1 MQNETETRERFEAV
15 IERLEGAY
23 AYNTIR
29 AYHADMEEF
38 IRYCLEHNLEALP
51 ASAGTVA
58 AFLEATINSGIKSS
72 SIQRKFHSIST
83 IHQLADL
90 PDPTREPV
98 VQLAMRKVFRSLGGR
113 FTPAYPVT
121 RPLLDRLLEA
131 AGGELRGLRDRAL
144 LLLAYDSLRRRQ
156 ELTSLRIEE
165 LEFHG
170 LEAVVLLRKSKSD
183 RSATGHLIHLH
194 AEAASAVKAWIQAAG
209 ISEGFILRG
218 VTAGGEV
225 TGGLGARQFSR
236 IVNTL
241 ALRAGLGPEI
251 LKTISG
257 NSMRVGAAQDLLE
270 QGATLVQIMQ
280 KGGWEKTDTLSRYL
294 ERLRSPGMVREEPE
308 GDTVRES
315 AARDILLQA
324 IGQMEGAY
332 APATLKAYRANMEE
346 FIGFCESE
354 GLEPLPAC
362 SRTVAAF
369 LLMLSEHGLSS
380 KTIRKRCTAISAIH
394 QLSGFGDPAGGA
406 DTRLAMRSIYTK
418 LGRQSKQA
426 YGITRPILE
435 RMLRGCGGDLRGLR
449 DRALLLLA
457 YDTLRRRRELVILR
471 LEDLEYR
478 DRGAV
483 VLLRKSKTDQY
494 GEGHWLHLQEETALA
509 LRAWVAAAGIT
520 EGPLLRGF
528 TKAGGL
534 TPELKADRISPIYKR
549 LARKAGFE
557 ERVAGAVSSHSMRVG
572 AAQDLLQNGATLHE
586 IMEKGGWS
594 KIDTVMHYIER
605 TRPPGLVCEE
615 EGEGE
620 EEPG

>member
-15 IERLEGAY
+15 IARLEGAY

-38 IRYCLEHNLEALP
+38 IRYCLEHGLEALP

-58 AFLEATINSGIKSS
+58 AFLEGTIHTVIKSS
-72 SIQRKFHSIST
+72 SIQRKYHSIST

-98 VQLAMRKVFRSLGGR
+98 AQLAMRKVFRFLGKR

-156 ELTSLRIEE
+156 ELTSLRLEE

-170 LEAVVLLRKSKSD
+170 PEAVVLLRKSKND

-194 AEAASAVKAWIQAAG
+194 AESASAVKAWIEAAG

-218 VTAGGEV
+218 VTTGGKV

-241 ALRAGLGPEI
+241 ARRAGFEPEI

-294 ERLRSPGMVREEPE
+294 ERHRAPGMVSEDGLPAAP
-308 GDTVRES
+308 VRDR
-315 AARDILLQA
+315 AARELLKQA

-332 APATLKAYRANMEE
+332 AKTTLQAYRANMEE
-346 FIGFCESE
+346 FIEFCERQ
-354 GLEPLPAC
+354 GKPALPAC
-362 SRTVAAF
+362 SGTVAAF
-369 LLMLSEHGLSS
+369 LLMLSAENLSS

-426 YGITRPILE
+426 YGITRPMLE
-435 RMLRGCGGDLRGLR
+435 RMLAGCGGDLRGLR

-494 GEGHWLHLQEETALA
+494 GAGRWLHLQEETALA
-509 LRAWVAAAGIT
+509 LRAWVAAAGIS
-520 EGPLLRGF
+520 EGPILRGV

-549 LARKAGFE
+549 LARAAGFE
-557 ERVAGAVSSHSMRVG
+557 EHIVERLSSHSMRVG

-594 KIDTVMHYIER
+594 KIDTLMHYVER
-605 TRPPGLVCEE
+605 TRPPGLVCEAG
-615 EGEGE
+615 EGEGD
-620 EEPG
+620 